1 MQQCFNFHFAF
12 LSRFIILVRCE
23 NKMFCASST
32 LNFVKTLEKKNC
44 FASFLNAYLSIC
56 VPTMS
61 MTLRTYCIILFS
73 FSFNPHH
80 SRSVCKRCWKLDR
93 ECHVDFCMF
102 LTPHELNFELL
113 IKTQKKRKMKRNAWK
128 LSCIL
133 LFWNTVFIRSCP
145 VVYVLYKRQYVH
157 SDNDLVRFSSFLC
170 YNLIIIICVVYKLLF
185 LRPSYCREHL

>member
-113 IKTQKKRKMKRNAWK
+113 IKTQKKGKWK
-128 LSCIL
+128 GMRESCLVYCYSGIQSLFEVVL
-133 LFWNTVFIRSCP
+133 LYTFYTRGSMFTVTTIWLGFHLF
-145 VVYVLYKRQYVH
+145 YA
-157 SDNDLVRFSSFLC
+157 
-170 YNLIIIICVVYKLLF
+170 IIW
-185 LRPSYCREHL
+185 

>member
-1 MQQCFNFHFAF
+1 MQRCFNFHFAF

-61 MTLRTYCIILFS
+61 MTLRTYCIIIFQLLIIY
-73 FSFNPHH
+73 SFNPHH
-80 SRSVCKRCWKLDR
+80 SRSVC
-93 ECHVDFCMF
+93 
-102 LTPHELNFELL
+102 
-113 IKTQKKRKMKRNAWK
+113 
-128 LSCIL
+128 
-133 LFWNTVFIRSCP
+133 
-145 VVYVLYKRQYVH
+145 KRQYVH

-185 LRPSYCREHL
+185 LQPSYCREHL